1 MNLRRRGQ
9 INTGRS
15 VKGVLIEEVLQNHL
29 IPLHDH
35 LQSKMRQESE
45 FVFGW
50 KGDQLAKELLDL
62 SYNGHIAA
70 MLKDIGTLLWHIYK
84 TYFPQE
90 LVRLVRNHQK
100 DTEKSLYNFLRDFE
114 IFPGKTKKS
123 QILHIFVFTRE

>member
-15 VKGVLIEEVLQNHL
+15 VKGVLLEEVLLNHL
-29 IPLHDH
+29 IPLHEH

-62 SYNGHIAA
+62 SYNGYIAA
-70 MLKDIGTLLWHIYK
+70 MLKDIGSLL
-84 TYFPQE
+84 
-90 LVRLVRNHQK
+90 
-100 DTEKSLYNFLRDFE
+100 
-114 IFPGKTKKS
+114 
-123 QILHIFVFTRE
+123 